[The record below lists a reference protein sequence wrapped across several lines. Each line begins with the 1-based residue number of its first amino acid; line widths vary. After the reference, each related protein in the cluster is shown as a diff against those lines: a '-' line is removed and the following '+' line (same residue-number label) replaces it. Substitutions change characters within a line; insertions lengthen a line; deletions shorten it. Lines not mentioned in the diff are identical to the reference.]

1 MPLPPMIPRPGSRPP
16 VSNSA
21 DDQRLNLSSL
31 LRSVR
36 KSLDVAGVPSPGVD
50 AELLLSHGLKISRS
64 DIYLEPARE
73 LSPAEESLVLDL
85 ARERA
90 KRVPLQYVT
99 GECEFMSLTF
109 KVKEGVFIPRPETE
123 VLVDAMIERIEA
135 DSLKSHAMLDLC
147 TGSGAIAVSLA
158 CHFKAGLIVA
168 SDISPLAVEIAREN
182 AILNG
187 VNDIMRF
194 VVSDEVASIGS
205 IVRSDRED
213 GFDAITCNP
222 PYVGSAGIEEL
233 ELEIRDHEPRIALDG
248 GDTGLEFIESM
259 LPRIASILTGRGIA
273 GFEIGETQA
282 GPVEAMFKNAGIERT
297 EVVKDLN
304 GKDRV
309 VIGRRA

>member
-1 MPLPPMIPRPGSRPP
+1 M
-16 VSNSA
+16 
-21 DDQRLNLSSL
+21 NLSSL

-36 KSLDVAGVPSPGVD
+36 KSLEAAGVPSPGVD
-50 AELLLSHGLKISRS
+50 ADLLVSHGLKIPRS
-64 DIYLEPARE
+64 GLYLDPARE
-73 LSPAEESLVLDL
+73 LSPAEESLVMDL

-90 KRVPLQYVT
+90 KRLPLQYVT

-109 KVKEGVFIPRPETE
+109 KMKEGVFIPRPETE
-123 VLVDAMIERIEA
+123 VLVDAMTERIEA
-135 DSLKSHAMLDLC
+135 DSLKSHVMLDLC

-158 CHFKAGLIVA
+158 CHFKTGLVVA

-194 VVSDEVASIGS
+194 VVGDGVGSLGS
-205 IVRSDRED
+205 ITRSDCEH

-222 PYVGSAGIEEL
+222 PYVGSAEIDEL
-233 ELEIRDHEPRIALDG
+233 DPEIRDHEPRIALDG

-259 LPRIASILTGRGIA
+259 LPRIASILTGRGIV

-282 GPVEAMFKNAGIERT
+282 VPVEAMFKNAGFEMT

-309 VIGRRA
+309 IIGRRA